1 MDEGKL
7 RGEQDRGEKAKA
19 VLRNPIMV
27 EAFEEL
33 GGRYIE
39 TWKATSIEQESQRE
53 KIFQMYQALL
63 AVQGHLE
70 ELVSTGELAKIELND
85 KSLRRR

>member
-19 VLRNPIMV
+19 VLRNPILA

-33 GGRYIE
+33 GSRYIE
-39 TWKATSIEQESQRE
+39 AWKVTSIEQDTQRE

-70 ELVSTGELAKIELND
+70 EVVSTGELAKIELND
-85 KSLRRR
+85 NSLRRR

>member
-19 VLRNPIMV
+19 VLRNPIVV

-33 GGRYIE
+33 GSRYIE

-70 ELVSTGELAKIELND
+70 ELVSTGELAKIELNE